1 MQTFLD
7 SHPRKLPQ
15 RMREAEEKYG
25 ELVGGGASETGSRR

>member
-15 RMREAEEKYG
+15 RMREAEESNAPA
-25 ELVGGGASETGSRR
+25 EAV